1 MSRHPGRKPFVGR
14 APVARPP
21 AVPRAEPIRIAP
33 IVSLSMTPEQLEQA
47 KAYATDRPLHGV
59 GLTPS
64 IEPPICDPQRLAE
77 LRDQLMGEKEK
88 PLAPPSSGN
97 SAGR

>member
-1 MSRHPGRKPFVGR
+1 
-14 APVARPP
+14 
-21 AVPRAEPIRIAP
+21 
-33 IVSLSMTPEQLEQA
+33 MTPEQLERAQ
-47 KAYATDRPLHGV
+47 AYASDRPLRGV

-64 IEPPICDPQRLAE
+64 TEPLIRAPERWAE

-88 PLAPPSSGN
+88 PSALPSSGN